1 MALSLDLRKRV
12 IESYENNEG
21 TIKLLARRFKI
32 GTATLERWLRQKRE
46 TGTLFRKLATGRRK
60 KIDEKG
66 LKWLEKRLHKNDD
79 LTLDELAQIYNAQF
93 NVLVC
98 HSTLHYACKQIKMN
112 YKKNIFSS
120 GARKTSGSRTAKA
133 I

>member
-21 TIKLLARRFKI
+21 TIKWLARRFKI

-46 TGTLFRKLATGRRK
+46 TGTLFRKLATGRPK
-60 KIDEKG
+60 KIDEKE
-66 LKWLEKRLHKNDD
+66 LIWLEKKLHKNNA
-79 LTLDELAQIYNAQF
+79 LTLDELAHLYKVQF

-98 HSTLHYACKQIKMN
+98 RSTLHYACKRIKMN
-112 YKKNIFSS
+112 YKKNIFTRR
-120 GARKTSGSRTAKA
+120 ARKTRDSRTEKA

>member
-1 MALSLDLRKRV
+1 MVLSLDIRKRV
-12 IESYENNEG
+12 VESYENNEG
-21 TIKLLARRFKI
+21 TIKLLAKRFKI
-32 GTATLERWLRQKRE
+32 GSSTLERWLRQKRE
-46 TGTLFRKLATGRRK
+46 TGTLFRKLATGRPK

-66 LKWLEKRLHKNDD
+66 LKWLEKKLHKNDA
-79 LTLDELAQIYNAQF
+79 LTLAELARVYNAQF

-98 HSTLHYACKQIKMN
+98 RSTLHYACKRIKMN

-120 GARKTSGSRTAKA
+120 GARKTAGSRTAKA